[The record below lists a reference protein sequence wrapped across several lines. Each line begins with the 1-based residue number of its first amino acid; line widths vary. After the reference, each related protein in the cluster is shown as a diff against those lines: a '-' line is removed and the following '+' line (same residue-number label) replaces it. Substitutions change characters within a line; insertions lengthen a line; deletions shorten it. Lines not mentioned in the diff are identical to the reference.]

1 MNIFK
6 SADILIPNKDQDF
19 SKWSV
24 VACDQYTSEPR
35 YWDEVKEFV
44 GNAPS
49 TLNITFPE
57 VFLEDNDGDERIK
70 NINATMEKYVSDGIF
85 EELKDSYIY
94 VERTQSDGKVRHGLI
109 GMIDLEEYDYS
120 KGSTSAVRATEGTI
134 IERIPPRQRIR
145 KNATLE
151 LPHIMMLVDD
161 IDNLIIAPL
170 KNHTETMRK
179 VYDFTL
185 MQNSGKIKGYL
196 LTDTLK
202 AQVNSELDKLEAKKR
217 EEDSVSPLIF
227 AVGDGNHSLA
237 TAKTCWEELK
247 KNGADKNSHPARYAL
262 VELVNLYDDALVFE
276 PIHRVVFDVDPK
288 NLMHELENYYSE
300 LSYND
305 NGGQEIRYCY
315 GDTKGAVYIK
325 DGKSN
330 LAIGTIQA
338 FIDDYIKEFGG
349 RVDYIHGENV
359 VCELAKAKNTI
370 GFMVDGMDKRDL
382 YPTVIKDGS
391 LPRKTFSMG
400 EAADKRFYL
409 EAKKIK

>member
-6 SADILIPNKDQDF
+6 SADILIPNKEQDF

-24 VACDQYTSEPR
+24 VACDQYTSEPQ
-35 YWDEVKEFV
+35 YWVDVKEFV
-44 GNAPS
+44 GDAPS

-57 VFLEDNDGDERIK
+57 VFLEDDDGDERIK

-109 GMIDLEEYDYS
+109 GMIDLEEYDYN

-170 KNHTETMRK
+170 KNHTEMMRK

-202 AQVNSELDKLEAKKR
+202 AQVNGELDKLETKKR
-217 EEDSVSPLIF
+217 KEDSISPLIF

-276 PIHRVVFDVDPK
+276 PIHRVVFDVDPE

-300 LSYND
+300 ISYAD

-315 GDTKGAVYIK
+315 GDTKGTVYIK

-338 FIDDYIKEFGG
+338 FIDDYIKKFGG

-370 GFMVDGMDKRDL
+370 GFMVDGMNKRDL

>member
-6 SADILIPNKDQDF
+6 SADILIPNKEQDF

-35 YWDEVKEFV
+35 YWDEVKDFV

-57 VFLEDNDGDERIK
+57 VFLEGNDGDERIK

-109 GMIDLEEYDYS
+109 GMIDLEEYDYN

-170 KNHTETMRK
+170 KNHTDNMRK

-185 MQNSGKIKGYL
+185 MQNSGKIKGWL

-315 GDTKGAVYIK
+315 GETKGTVYIK

-400 EAADKRFYL
+400 EAQDKRFYL